1 MAMFCFVLPLDEEDR
16 RIYEM
21 LRPGTLKSV
30 LYTSQWIINSHIFK
44 AELFLYVSYEAK
56 HYGMLSL
63 DVVIVRAGILK
74 DHATARYII
83 KYIPC
88 VDKTIDEMYSNE
100 INNSCFFFCSFCQ
113 FVAAFSFFSIFSRQ
127 SPLSMLAAISRHL
140 VFLDWWLPKPT

>member
-1 MAMFCFVLPLDEEDR
+1 
-16 RIYEM
+16 M

-74 DHATARYII
+74 AGLATNGTLYASFSL
-83 KYIPC
+83 
-88 VDKTIDEMYSNE
+88 M
-100 INNSCFFFCSFCQ
+100 CFHVGLFC
-113 FVAAFSFFSIFSRQ
+113 
-127 SPLSMLAAISRHL
+127 PLISE
-140 VFLDWWLPKPT
+140 